1 MEQKHLIQGKDLA
14 VVAAGLAIDNKAKQ
28 TKVLDLKGISSIADY
43 FVICTG
49 ESIPHLRAI
58 SREIGKS
65 IIDDYDVRARTLEG
79 TAESLWMVIDYVDVV
94 VHVFHKD
101 LRSNY
106 ALEELW
112 SDAELVSIDHESND

>member
-1 MEQKHLIQGKDLA
+1 MELKHLIQGKDLA

-112 SDAELVSIDHESND
+112 SDAELVSIDHELND

>member
-1 MEQKHLIQGKDLA
+1 MEQKDLIQGKALA
-14 VVAAGLAIDNKAKQ
+14 VVVAGLAIDNKAKE

-65 IIDDYDVRARTLEG
+65 IIDDYDVRTRTLEG
-79 TAESLWMVIDYVDVV
+79 TAESLWMVMDYVDVV

-106 ALEELW
+106 ALEDLW
-112 SDAELVSIDHESND
+112 SDAGLVAIDHELND

>member
-1 MEQKHLIQGKDLA
+1 MEQKDLIQGKELA
-14 VVAAGLAIDNKAKQ
+14 VAVAGLAIDNKAKE

-112 SDAELVSIDHESND
+112 SDAELVSIDHELND

>member
-1 MEQKHLIQGKDLA
+1 MEPKHLIQGKDLA

-79 TAESLWMVIDYVDVV
+79 TAESLWMVMDYVDVV

-106 ALEELW
+106 ALEDLW
-112 SDAELVSIDHESND
+112 SDAELVGIDHELND

>member
-1 MEQKHLIQGKDLA
+1 MEQKDFIQGKELA
-14 VVAAGLAIDNKAKQ
+14 IAAASLAIDNKAKEI
-28 TKVLDLKGISSIADY
+28 KVLDLQGISSIADY

-65 IIDDYDVRARTLEG
+65 IIDDYDVRARNLDG
-79 TAESLWMVIDYVDVV
+79 DAESLWMVLDYIDVV

-101 LRSNY
+101 LRPNY
-106 ALEELW
+106 ALEDLW
-112 SDAELVSIDHESND
+112 SDAALVSFEDELKD

>member
-1 MEQKHLIQGKDLA
+1 MEEKDLIQGKELA
-14 VVAAGLAIDNKAKQ
+14 IAAASIAIDNKAKE
-28 TKVLDLKGISSIADY
+28 TKVLDLQGISSIADY

-65 IIDDYDVRARTLEG
+65 VIDDYDVRARNLEG
-79 TAESLWMVIDYVDVV
+79 TAESLWMLLDYIDVV

-106 ALEELW
+106 ALEDLW
-112 SDAELVSIDHESND
+112 SDAALVSFEDELND

>member
-1 MEQKHLIQGKDLA
+1 MEQKDFIQGKELA
-14 VVAAGLAIDNKAKQ
+14 IAAASLAIDNKAKEI
-28 TKVLDLKGISSIADY
+28 KVLDLQGISSIADY

-65 IIDDYDVRARTLEG
+65 IIDEHHVRARNLEG
-79 TAESLWMVIDYVDVV
+79 TPESLWMVIDYIDVV

-106 ALEELW
+106 GLEDLW
-112 SDAELVSIDHESND
+112 SDAALVSFEDELKD

>member
-1 MEQKHLIQGKDLA
+1 MEEKDLIQGKELA
-14 VVAAGLAIDNKAKQ
+14 IAVASIAIDNKAKE
-28 TKVLDLKGISSIADY
+28 TKVLDLQGISSIANY

-65 IIDDYDVRARTLEG
+65 IIDDYDVRARNLEG
-79 TAESLWMVIDYVDVV
+79 TAESLWMLLDYIDVV

-106 ALEELW
+106 ALEDLW
-112 SDAELVSIDHESND
+112 SDAGLVSFEDELND

>member
-1 MEQKHLIQGKDLA
+1 MEQEHLIQGKDLA

-112 SDAELVSIDHESND
+112 SDAELVSIDHELND

>member
-1 MEQKHLIQGKDLA
+1 MEQEHLIQGKDLA

-106 ALEELW
+106 ALEDLW
-112 SDAELVSIDHESND
+112 SDADLVGIDHELND

>member
-112 SDAELVSIDHESND
+112 SDAELVSIDHELND

>member
-1 MEQKHLIQGKDLA
+1 MEEKDSIQGKELA
-14 VVAAGLAIDNKAKQ
+14 IAAASIAIDNKAKE
-28 TKVLDLKGISSIADY
+28 TKVLDLQGISSIADY

-65 IIDDYDVRARTLEG
+65 VIDGYDVRARNLEG
-79 TAESLWMVIDYVDVV
+79 TAESLWMLLDYIDVV

-106 ALEELW
+106 ALEDLW
-112 SDAELVSIDHESND
+112 SDAALVSFEHELND

>member
-1 MEQKHLIQGKDLA
+1 MEPKHLIQGKDLA

-79 TAESLWMVIDYVDVV
+79 TAESVWMVMDYVDVV

-106 ALEELW
+106 ALEDLW
-112 SDAELVSIDHESND
+112 SDAELVGIDHELND

>member
-79 TAESLWMVIDYVDVV
+79 TAESLWMVMDYVDVV

-112 SDAELVSIDHESND
+112 SDAGLVSIDHELND

>member
-1 MEQKHLIQGKDLA
+1 MEQKDLIQGKELA
-14 VVAAGLAIDNKAKQ
+14 VAVAGLAIDNKAKE

-79 TAESLWMVIDYVDVV
+79 TAESLWMVMDYVDVV

-106 ALEELW
+106 ALEDLW
-112 SDAELVSIDHESND
+112 SDADLVGIDHELND

>member
-79 TAESLWMVIDYVDVV
+79 TAEGLWMVIDYVDVV

-112 SDAELVSIDHESND
+112 SDAELVSIDHELND

>member
-79 TAESLWMVIDYVDVV
+79 TAESLWMVMDYVDVV

-106 ALEELW
+106 ALEDLW
-112 SDAELVSIDHESND
+112 SDADLVGIDHELND